1 MTSAGLQKP
10 VVSGRFLLFLHVKN
24 MATILCI
31 ESATPICSVA
41 LVQKGVVIR
50 LQETDV
56 LQSHAASLMEF
67 IQDALVSAGFAVS
80 AIDAVAVS
88 KGPGS
93 YTGLRIGVSTAKGLC
108 FALDKPLIGI
118 GTLKSMAIGM
128 IRACQSSEISTLFC
142 PMLDA
147 RRMEVYTAL
156 YNSTAAEIVPVSAKI
171 IDESSFAEELK
182 SHTIVF
188 AGNGAAKCR
197 KLLGY
202 HPHVRFL
209 NQEIVSAANMA
220 SLAKDA
226 FSKGLFED
234 VAYFEPYYLKDF
246 IAGKSIVKG
255 LR

>member
-1 MTSAGLQKP
+1 MT
-10 VVSGRFLLFLHVKN
+10 
-24 MATILCI
+24 TILCI

-41 LVQKGVVIR
+41 LVQNGAVIR
-50 LQETDV
+50 LRETDV

-67 IQDALVSAGFAVS
+67 IQQALVSAGLSVS

-118 GTLKSMAIGM
+118 GTLKSMATGM
-128 IRACQSSEISTLFC
+128 IKAYQATDTSTLFC
-142 PMLDA
+142 PMIDA

-156 YNSTAAEIVPVSAKI
+156 YNGAAAEIVPVSAKI
-171 IDESSFAEELK
+171 VDESSFAEILQN
-182 SHTIVF
+182 HIIVF
-188 AGNGAAKCR
+188 AGDGSAKCR
-197 KLLGY
+197 NLLE
-202 HPHVRFL
+202 HHRNARFL
-209 NQEIVSAANMA
+209 DQEIVSAAHMA
-220 SLAKDA
+220 SLSHEA
-226 FSKGLFED
+226 FINGIFED

-246 IAGKSIVKG
+246 IAGKSFVKG